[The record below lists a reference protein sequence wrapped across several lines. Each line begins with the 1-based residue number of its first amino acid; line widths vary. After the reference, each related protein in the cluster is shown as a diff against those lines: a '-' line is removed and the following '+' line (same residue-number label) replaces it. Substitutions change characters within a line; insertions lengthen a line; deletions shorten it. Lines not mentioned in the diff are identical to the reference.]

1 MLFSVQ
7 RLWIVIF
14 DSVSIQVGSFEDL
27 TEIDVLALFLGGR
40 AFDLAGGILVLLGGV
55 VVPLDQFEFHFA
67 LLELGDISWSN
78 GDLDTFDFNPILV
91 VASAGDTFMDFHG
104 LGNFHSLDFPPRRVL
119 RSGEPH
125 KGNDA
130 EKHHEDD
137 FLHTHEI

>member
-14 DSVSIQVGSFEDL
+14 DSISIQVGSFEDP
-27 TEIDVLALFLGGR
+27 TEIDVLALFLGGGTL
-40 AFDLAGGILVLLGGV
+40 DLAGGILVLLSIITI
-55 VVPLDQFEFHFA
+55 PLDQLKFHLAF
-67 LLELGDISWSN
+67 LELGDIGWSN

-91 VASAGDTFMDFHG
+91 VAGASDTLMYLNSLRNED
-104 LGNFHSLDFPPRRVL
+104 SLDFPPRRVL
-119 RSGEPH
+119 RIGEPH

-130 EKHHEDD
+130 EEHHEDD